1 MKINVIISAD
11 HIEQEDLRD
20 KIVVVIDMLRATS
33 VITTA
38 LGNGA
43 KRVIPLLTVE
53 ESFEKAEEV
62 KKLGECVVLGGE
74 RKALKIDRFDFSNS
88 PLEYTKSKVQDK
100 TVIIT
105 TTNGTR
111 ALNLCLNSKK
121 ILVGAMINGKA
132 IVNKLLELNQDVVFV
147 NAGTNGEFS
156 IDDFICAGYMISLLK
171 KNTSCQLTDIAKTS
185 EFIYRQNK
193 DITSFIKEATH
204 YEILK
209 GLGLEKDLEYCSS
222 KDILDIVPYFEDGNI
237 II

>member
-1 MKINVIISAD
+1 MKIDVIISAN
-11 HIEQEDLRD
+11 HIKQEDLRG
-20 KIVVVIDMLRATS
+20 KVVVVIDILRATS
-33 VITTA
+33 VIITA

-43 KRVIPLLTVE
+43 KRIIPLLTVE
-53 ESFEKAEEV
+53 EAFKKAEDV
-62 KKLGECVVLGGE
+62 KCLEKSVVLGGE
-74 RKALKIDRFDFSNS
+74 RKALKIERFDCSNS
-88 PLEYTKSKVQDK
+88 PLEYTKSTVANK

-111 ALNLCLNSKK
+111 ALNLCLDAKK
-121 ILVGAMINGKA
+121 IFVGAMINGKA

-156 IDDFICAGYMISLLK
+156 IDDFICAGYMINLLTENK
-171 KNTSCQLTDIAKTS
+171 SCQLTDIAKTS

-209 GLGLEKDLEYCSS
+209 GLGLEKDLEYCCS
-222 KDILDIVPYFEDGNI
+222 KDILDIVPYFDDGNI